1 MQTEKWNEICFLLSE
16 NIKETISETDFEQKV
31 IQALRVLNWKEYLGE
46 IEVRPSLHIGAVNR
60 IAPDIL
66 IKKEEKKAFVI
77 EIKRPDLQFNPVFQQ
92 QLFSYMRQ
100 LKLDYGLLIGQ
111 AIQIFYDGALKNQED
126 PVLLETIRFI
136 PNDEKGVNFV
146 KLFSKDTFDEEAL
159 EKFTL
164 TALDKFNRIEDYKKL
179 KETILSAE
187 FRKRISEMIKQDFLN
202 DYDGELIDS
211 VMGDLEVEIKSVM
224 KQSLLPSV
232 GKSVKIEQ
240 NNRYNSSGILPIALN
255 PPIESEFK
263 RRLLIT
269 RTAWI
274 TTFYKNG
281 TSRTT
286 IWNAHRFSER
296 SGVLGNLRSRP
307 QFRNGEW
314 QKLGIDRVVVSIDKY
329 EA

>member
-1 MQTEKWNEICFLLSE
+1 MPTEKWNEICFLLSE

-66 IKKEEKKAFVI
+66 IKKGDKKAFVI

-111 AIQIFYDGALKNQED
+111 AIQIFYDGDLKNQED
-126 PVLLETIRFI
+126 PVLLEIIRFV
-136 PNDEKGVNFV
+136 PNDEKGINFV

-159 EKFTL
+159 KKFTL
-164 TALDKFNRIEDYKKL
+164 TALDKINRKEDYKKL
-179 KETILSAE
+179 KEIIRSAE
-187 FRKRISEMIKQDFLN
+187 FRERISEMIKQEFLN

-211 VMGDLEVEIKSVM
+211 VMADLKIEISPVL
-224 KQSLLPSV
+224 KQPLLPSV
-232 GKSVKIEQ
+232 SASAKIGQ
-240 NNRYNSSGILPIALN
+240 NNQYNSSGILPITLN
-255 PPIESEFK
+255 PPSESEFK

-274 TTFYKNG
+274 TTYYKNG
-281 TSRTT
+281 TSRTA
-286 IWNAHRFSER
+286 IWNAHRFSES

-314 QKLGIDRVVVSIDKY
+314 QKLGIERVWVSIDKH
-329 EA
+329 EL